1 MKHGPDRPHHGE
13 PEISVPELPHSVAR
27 PEIAAFKHKMGDEY
41 RAALRRG
48 NAQEIAELERKID
61 NFLIETN
68 SVGLRDEILR
78 ELAEAY
84 EEDAGELT
92 RKLHMKNVSS
102 PEPMRPVSVEEEA
115 ESMAD
120 RENWRL
126 HGPKA
131 D

>member
-13 PEISVPELPHSVAR
+13 PEISVPELPHSDAR
-27 PEIAAFKHKMGDEY
+27 P
-41 RAALRRG
+41 
-48 NAQEIAELERKID
+48 EIAELERKID

-78 ELAEAY
+78 ELAESY
-84 EEDAGELT
+84 EEDASELN

-102 PEPMRPVSVEEEA
+102 PEPMQPVSVEEEA